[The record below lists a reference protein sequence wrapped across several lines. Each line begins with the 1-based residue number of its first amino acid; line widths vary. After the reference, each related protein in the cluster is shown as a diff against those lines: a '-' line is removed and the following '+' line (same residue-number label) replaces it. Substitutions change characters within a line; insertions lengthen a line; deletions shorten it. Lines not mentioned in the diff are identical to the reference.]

1 MYSSSLLHKRNAYEA
16 GRQRTY
22 GTKTTNPGVT
32 MLERISRREEADLF
46 IAWIAIAVSFTII
59 NITPYG
65 LMGSFNAISPV
76 TALIYFGISLLTVG
90 IGFILH
96 EMAHKFV
103 AIRFGYWTE
112 FVKDNTML
120 LVAVIMAALAGF
132 VFAAPGATVI
142 YSRDGRPLTKRE
154 NGIISA
160 AGPVVNLLLCVV
172 FAALFFLAGGKA
184 GLLSG
189 SLLAMIGIAGV
200 QINAMIAAFNLL
212 PISILDGRKVF
223 AWSIPIFFV
232 LIIAAFGTLVAAYYH
247 LWMLI

>member
-1 MYSSSLLHKRNAYEA
+1 
-16 GRQRTY
+16 
-22 GTKTTNPGVT
+22 

-46 IAWIAIAVSFTII
+46 IAWMAIAVSFTII

-65 LMGSFNAISPV
+65 LMGGFNAISPV
-76 TALIYFGISLLTVG
+76 TALIYFGIALLTVG

-103 AIRFGYWTE
+103 AIRFGYWAE

-120 LVAVIMAALAGF
+120 LVAVIMAALVGF

-142 YSRDGRPLTKRE
+142 YSRDGKPLTKRE
-154 NGIISA
+154 DGIISA
-160 AGPVVNLLLCVV
+160 SGPIVNLILCVL
-172 FAALFFLAGGKA
+172 FAVLFLLAGGKT
-184 GLLSG
+184 GLAHG
-189 SLLAMIGIAGV
+189 SILAMLGIAGV

-223 AWSIPIFFV
+223 SWNAAIFFV
-232 LIIAAFGTLVAAYYH
+232 LIIAAFATLVVSYYYP
-247 LWMLI
+247 LLMI